1 MRGARYRI
9 SSPDIPHKGA
19 QLICRRVS
27 TSISRLNKFYF
38 VVILLETTYVDPFC
52 SYTYATVVDLG
63 QMTASLDP
71 AERVLDVV
79 IIGAGI
85 SGLSAA
91 YELQKNRPNIK
102 FVILEAKGLF

>member
-1 MRGARYRI
+1 MA
-9 SSPDIPHKGA
+9 A
-19 QLICRRVS
+19 
-27 TSISRLNKFYF
+27 
-38 VVILLETTYVDPFC
+38 PF
-52 SYTYATVVDLG
+52 
-63 QMTASLDP
+63 DP

-102 FVILEAKGLF
+102 FVILEAKGLFWCKLLAWNWSYIF